1 MINSNQCMRLKLILP
16 KQSMHNKLQRLDLQ
30 PQDVDDIF
38 KEHCNSSE
46 ASQQHMV
53 SQCVLVHVKC
63 NVCGLLS
70 WLVPS
75 TCNPTELQIVQL
87 LALLYCLIRMLVCYL
102 LGYTRVGQHV
112 SSVCYTIV
120 KKCMP
125 NSLDSL
131 TCPIN
136 FITTLSSQFI

>member
-1 MINSNQCMRLKLILP
+1 MLTIS
-16 KQSMHNKLQRLDLQ
+16 
-30 PQDVDDIF
+30 IF

-63 NVCGLLS
+63 NACGLLY

-87 LALLYCLIRMLVCYL
+87 SALLNCLIRMLFRYL
-102 LGYTRVGQHV
+102 LSYTRVGQYV
-112 SSVCYTIV
+112 SSACYTIV

-125 NSLDSL
+125 SSFDSL
-131 TCPIN
+131 TFPMIL
-136 FITTLSSQFI
+136 ITRLSL

>member
-1 MINSNQCMRLKLILP
+1 MVQ
-16 KQSMHNKLQRLDLQ
+16 NKLQQLDLQ
-30 PQDVDDIF
+30 PRDADGIF

-63 NVCGLLS
+63 NACGLLS

-87 LALLYCLIRMLVCYL
+87 SALLYCLIRMLVCYL
-102 LGYTRVGQHV
+102 LGYT
-112 SSVCYTIV
+112 
-120 KKCMP
+120 
-125 NSLDSL
+125 
-131 TCPIN
+131 
-136 FITTLSSQFI
+136 